1 MRGGALT
8 VGDFKAEET
17 NEEEGCNV
25 GEVVALESEVLLK
38 SHHIGVLSC
47 HKLIA
52 DHGGLMGAC
61 ARRCGLR

>member
-25 GEVVALESEVLLK
+25 GEVVALESQVLLDA
-38 SHHIGVLSC
+38 HHVGVLR
-47 HKLIA
+47 HALLA
-52 DHGGLMGAC
+52 DC
-61 ARRCGLR
+61 AVD